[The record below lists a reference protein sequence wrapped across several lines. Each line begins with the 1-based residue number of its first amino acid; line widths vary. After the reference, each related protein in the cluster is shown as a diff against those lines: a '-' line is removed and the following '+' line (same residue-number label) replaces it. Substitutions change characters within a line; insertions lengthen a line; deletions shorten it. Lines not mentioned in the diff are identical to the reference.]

1 MASSFSKLLQL
12 SYPLLSF
19 LSSFSFLFLFFFF
32 LLTCQYSRALLIP
45 VGCTDPAPALSFYWG
60 TDVSQVGLQPG
71 SRSLLMNWR
80 GEQNTANSGTVLSSI
95 IGAQKTS
102 GFGKEQMSLSLLIC
116 LWDVRPPVHHTL
128 KVYLITE
135 LPNNKRLKENPT
147 LVAFPYSFPT
157 LQDWLAGFKSGKFL
171 YL

>member
-19 LSSFSFLFLFFFF
+19 LSSFLPLSFFSFLP
-32 LLTCQYSRALLIP
+32 TCQYSRALLIP

-71 SRSLLMNWR
+71 SRSAANELAWR
-80 GEQNTANSGTVLSSI
+80 TKHCNSPGTVLSSI

-102 GFGKEQMSLSLLIC
+102 GFGKEQMSLEFA
-116 LWDVRPPVHHTL
+116 
-128 KVYLITE
+128 YLP
-135 LPNNKRLKENPT
+135 LGC
-147 LVAFPYSFPT
+147 
-157 LQDWLAGFKSGKFL
+157 QDPRFTTP
-171 YL
+171 